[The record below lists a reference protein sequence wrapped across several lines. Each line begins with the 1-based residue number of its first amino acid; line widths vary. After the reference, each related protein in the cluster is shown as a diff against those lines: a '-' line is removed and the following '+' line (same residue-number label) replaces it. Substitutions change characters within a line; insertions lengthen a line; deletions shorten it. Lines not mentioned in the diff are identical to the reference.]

1 MKMPAVNKLTPI
13 KIKSISAP
21 GRYGDGRGLYLQVS
35 KWQTKAWLFRF
46 TRHGK
51 AREMGLGPVSLQR
64 NDGGVSL
71 AEAREEAHRCCQLL
85 RQGIDPIEHR
95 NAARA
100 AARLDPAK
108 DMTFKQCAEAYIS
121 AHKAGWRNPKHADQ
135 WTSTLMRHAYAV
147 IGDLPVAAV
156 DTALVTKILEPIWQ
170 AKPET
175 AGRVRGRIEAV
186 LDWAS
191 ARGYRS
197 GENPARWRGHLD
209 KLLPNRRKL
218 RKVSHHAAMPYADLP
233 AFMATLR
240 SQDSISARALE
251 FTILTAARTGEA
263 IGATWEEID
272 LEAKT
277 WTVPGTRTK
286 SGREHR
292 VPLNKQILHILK
304 TTPRELGNAHLF
316 IGARK
321 GRALSNMAMLELL
334 RGMDG
339 RGLTVHGFRSSFRDW
354 AAEQTNFPREVAE
367 AALAHVLRDSTEAAY
382 RRSDLFE
389 RRRKLMDA
397 WATYCSSQVTNG
409 NIVPIRVNA

>member
-1 MKMPAVNKLTPI
+1 MPAVNKLTTT
-13 KIKSISAP
+13 KIKSLTVP
-21 GRYGDGRGLYLQVS
+21 GRYSDGRGLYLQVS

-95 NAARA
+95 NAARSV
-100 AARLDPAK
+100 ARLEAAK
-108 DMTFKQCAEAYIS
+108 GMTFKQCAEAHIA

-135 WTSTLMRHAYAV
+135 WESTLTRHAYSV

-209 KLLPNRRKL
+209 KLLPNRRKI

-233 AFMATLR
+233 AFMAVLR
-240 SQDSISARALE
+240 NQDGISARALE

-272 LEAKT
+272 LDALT
-277 WTVPGTRTK
+277 WTVPWMRTK

-292 VPLNKQILHILK
+292 VPVNDRILHILK
-304 TTPRELGNAHLF
+304 AAPREVGNAHLF

-321 GRALSNMAMLELL
+321 GRGLSNMAMLELL

-354 AAEQTNFPREVAE
+354 AAEQTNFPRELAE
-367 AALAHVLRDSTEAAY
+367 AALAHVVRDPTEAAY
-382 RRSDLFE
+382 LRTDLFD

-397 WATYCSSQVTNG
+397 WARYCSSMAIKG
-409 NIVPIRVNA
+409 DIVPIRAKA